1 MLGQIF
7 PKQIDNIY
15 RGYWLAVWL
24 LAPIVLVKA
33 AMGLNSIINTRLV
46 IESAD
51 KIPLDTY
58 GAGAAA
64 TIIFLFKAW
73 GLCLLLLS
81 LLGALA
87 LIRYRA
93 MVPLV
98 YLLLLIENAGR
109 KVMTLLDPLPTVAS
123 SAEPPSLSLMIN
135 LALITALLIG
145 FALSLGTPR
154 TAAEGHKTAT

>member
-1 MLGQIF
+1 MLGRIF
-7 PKQIDNIY
+7 PKQIDNTY
-15 RGYWLAVWL
+15 SGYWLAVWL
-24 LAPIVLVKA
+24 LVPIVFVKA

-87 LIRYRA
+87 LVRYRA

-109 KVMTLLDPLPTVAS
+109 KVMTLLDPVPTVSS
-123 SAEPPSLSLMIN
+123 SAEPSLGFTIN
-135 LALITALLIG
+135 LALVTALLIG

-154 TAAEGHKTAT
+154 AAAEGHKTAT

>member
-1 MLGQIF
+1 MLGHIF
-7 PKQIDNIY
+7 PKQIDNTY

-24 LAPIVLVKA
+24 LVPIVLVKT

-46 IESAD
+46 IEGAD

-58 GAGAAA
+58 GAGGAA

-98 YLLLLIENAGR
+98 YLMLLIENAGR
-109 KVMTLLDPLPTVAS
+109 KVMTLLDPLPTAS
-123 SAEPPSLSLMIN
+123 SSAGPSFSFTVN

-145 FALSLGTPR
+145 FALSVSAPGE
-154 TAAEGHKTAT
+154 AAEGRKTAT